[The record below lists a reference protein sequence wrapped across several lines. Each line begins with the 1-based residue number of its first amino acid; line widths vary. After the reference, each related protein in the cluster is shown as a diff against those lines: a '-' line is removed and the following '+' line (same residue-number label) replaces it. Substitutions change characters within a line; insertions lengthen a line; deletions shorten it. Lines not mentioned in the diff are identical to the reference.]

1 MRSTFVSFR
10 CIRFINFIV
19 IDDIVA
25 RLNITRT
32 CQLKE
37 DGKDGSED
45 ELRRLM
51 SRKYFDLAATI
62 SILSGRILM
71 KWM

>member
-19 IDDIVA
+19 IEVVA

-71 KWM
+71 KCM